1 MTPMSSI
8 NILVIEDEAL
18 VAAMIKEA
26 LSGSKFNVRSIAFT
40 KASAEKYLATEP
52 IDAALIDINLEGH
65 FEGIEIGRQ
74 IRDNHHIPF
83 IYITAHAD
91 DQTIQNAKLT
101 QPSGYIVKP
110 FTERDLLAGLEIAL
124 YNFQQR
130 HQSGKDLTFL
140 NQRLKDPLSSRE
152 LDVLRLIFDG
162 RTNQQMSEELFLSV
176 NTVKTHLSRL
186 FLKLNA
192 GSRTEAIARVRDMM

>member
-1 MTPMSSI
+1 MSSI

-26 LSGSKFNVRSIAFT
+26 LSGSKFNVRATAFT

-65 FEGIEIGRQ
+65 FEGIDIGRQ
-74 IRDNHHIPF
+74 IRDQHHIPF

-130 HQSGKDLTFL
+130 HMSGKDLTFL